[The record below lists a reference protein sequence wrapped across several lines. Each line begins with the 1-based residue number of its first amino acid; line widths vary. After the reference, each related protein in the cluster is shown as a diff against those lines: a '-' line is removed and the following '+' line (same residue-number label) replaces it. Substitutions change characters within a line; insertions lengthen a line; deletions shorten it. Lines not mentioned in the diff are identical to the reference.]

1 MGIVLRQH
9 VTGKPSK
16 ILSSRSIRS
25 LFWRDII
32 LRGFLLILASILFL
46 LLVLRY
52 FIA

>member
-1 MGIVLRQH
+1 
-9 VTGKPSK
+9 
-16 ILSSRSIRS
+16 